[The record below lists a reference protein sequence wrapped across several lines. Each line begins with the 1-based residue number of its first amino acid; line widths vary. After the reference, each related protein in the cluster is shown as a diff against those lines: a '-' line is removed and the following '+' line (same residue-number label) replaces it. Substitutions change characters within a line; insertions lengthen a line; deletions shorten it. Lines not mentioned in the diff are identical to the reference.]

1 MDLNGLYFSYLLI
14 IHFISS
20 IHLHLDVLTVL
31 LDTDCYM
38 KNPVKPYSSYSRHQP
53 VQYKPLPLLFLPLPP
68 QPLQVV
74 GWVHT
79 LLRQLGTPLDPARV
93 SQSECLKVGQD
104 SCTVDQATAERV
116 ALDLHDCC
124 KRLEAQQMARGLHD
138 KETWCL
144 FTKTANHCS
153 IRWER
158 MGNVS

>member
-1 MDLNGLYFSYLLI
+1 MSAPAERVSCLKSLTFPFALGFRVIELLAEQLYETEGHRMESGKVLPQRKLAPGSLNCPFL
-14 IHFISS
+14 
-20 IHLHLDVLTVL
+20 
-31 LDTDCYM
+31 
-38 KNPVKPYSSYSRHQP
+38 
-53 VQYKPLPLLFLPLPP
+53 LPLPP
-68 QPLQVV
+68 QPLQAV

-79 LLRQLGTPLDPARV
+79 LLQQLGTPLDLARV
-93 SQSECLKVGQD
+93 SQSGCLKVGQD
-104 SCTVDQATAERV
+104 SCTVDQARAERV

-124 KRLEAQQMARGLHD
+124 KRLEAQQMAKGLHD